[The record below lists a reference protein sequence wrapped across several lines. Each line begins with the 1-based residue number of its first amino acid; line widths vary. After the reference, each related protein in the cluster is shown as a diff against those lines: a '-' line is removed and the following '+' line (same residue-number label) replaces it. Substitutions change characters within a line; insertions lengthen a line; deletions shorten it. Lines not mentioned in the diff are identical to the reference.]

1 MPYFVFEID
10 PDRKLTFVDSFE
22 DYRSAKSLC
31 RDRRKAGEVTQGNDL
46 RMIFAKNEKEAK
58 TLLKEK
64 RKPSTPVEEW
74 EV

>member
-10 PDRKLTFVDSFE
+10 SDRKLNFVESFE
-22 DYRSAKSLC
+22 DYRSAKTLC
-31 RDRRKAGEVTQGNDL
+31 RDRRKAGDVPKGTDL
-46 RMIFAKNEKEAK
+46 RMVFAKNQKEAQG
-58 TLLKEK
+58 LLKEK

>member
-10 PDRKLTFVDSFE
+10 SDRKLTFIESFE
-22 DYRSAKSLC
+22 DYRSAKTLC
-31 RDRRKAGEVTQGNDL
+31 RDRRKAGEVSQGADL
-46 RMIFAKNEKEAK
+46 RMIFAKNQKEAQA
-58 TLLKEK
+58 LLKEK